1 MACTSTGEV
10 HADLRVCRFP
20 HVQTPEKYLRLGG
33 FDAFR
38 MYRYRASCYAG
49 TKATSLRQL
58 FNNALL
64 CGLSV
69 YDARDQAAEQRE
81 DRNCQKNRNKGK
93 SCAEEPEHVF
103 QKTSYQRI

>member
-81 DRNCQKNRNKGK
+81 DGNR
-93 SCAEEPEHVF
+93 
-103 QKTSYQRI
+103 Q